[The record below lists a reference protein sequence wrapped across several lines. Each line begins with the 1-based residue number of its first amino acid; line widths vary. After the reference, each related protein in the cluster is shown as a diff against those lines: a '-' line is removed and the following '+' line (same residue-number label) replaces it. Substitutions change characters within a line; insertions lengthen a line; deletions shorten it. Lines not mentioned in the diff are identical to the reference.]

1 MEQEGLIFI
10 TGGARSGKSSF
21 AEKYAQ
27 SLMDDENGVLHY
39 IATAKIIDEE
49 MNSRIKIHQQD
60 RIKSKVNWKTWEVP
74 NDIHQLAFKFTSKD
88 IVLLDCLT
96 ILLTNELFS
105 SELDKEATESSVYH
119 KDVYSK
125 IIKGLLLLS
134 SKVQTLIVVSNEVL
148 LNPLQRSS
156 LVQDYAKLIGHLH
169 QDLVNH
175 ATKAYLVEMGLPI
188 DMKI

>member
-1 MEQEGLIFI
+1 LEQVGIIFI

-27 SLMDDENGVLHY
+27 SLMDDKNGVLHY
-39 IATAKIIDEE
+39 VATAKITDEE
-49 MNSRIKIHQQD
+49 MKSRIKIHQQD
-60 RIKSKVNWKTWEVP
+60 RAKSKVNWKTWEVP
-74 NDIHQLAFKFTSKD
+74 VDIHQLAFKFTSKD

-105 SELDKEATESSVYH
+105 GEVVNKASESSVCH
-119 KDVYSK
+119 KDIYSK
-125 IIKGLLLLS
+125 IINGLLLLN

-156 LVQDYAKLIGHLH
+156 LVQDYAKLIGQLH
-169 QDLVNH
+169 QGLVSH
-175 ATKAYLVEMGLPI
+175 ATEAYLVEMGIPI
-188 DMKI
+188 NMKD